1 MPTFARACQERVGD
15 GAKPRDPSMPQSTLR
30 PATAADGPVLAALA
44 ARLGECALPPWRA
57 PHDIADADARAMLE
71 AVADGDPD
79 NEVLIAERD
88 GTVAGC
94 LHILAVTDF
103 FGLRHA
109 HVSVLATTSAA
120 EGSGVAREMMAF
132 AERWTAQ
139 RGLTLL
145 TLNTFAGNARAR
157 RFYEIAGFQVEMVKY
172 ARSVNDQPAT
182 ARGTANLQTP
192 KGTAN
197 T

>member
-1 MPTFARACQERVGD
+1 MPD
-15 GAKPRDPSMPQSTLR
+15 LSLR
-30 PATAADGPVLAALA
+30 PATAADGPALAALA
-44 ARLGECALPPWRA
+44 ARLGECALPEWRA
-57 PHDIADADARAMLE
+57 PHEIADADARAMLE

-88 GTVAGC
+88 GVVAGC

-103 FGLRHA
+103 FGRRHG

-120 EGSGVAREMMAF
+120 EGSGVARDLMAH

-157 RFYEIAGFQVEMVKY
+157 RFHERAGFQVEMVKY
-172 ARSVNDQPAT
+172 VKSVKSQAPAPNSQ
-182 ARGTANLQTP
+182 GIP
-192 KGTAN
+192 KSQLPR
-197 T
+197 